1 MAPSNKNLINAER
14 ITQIY
19 GDEPILSDVSLGI
32 NVADRIGVVGR
43 NGAGK
48 STLLRIL
55 AGIESPTSG
64 RVSIS
69 GGTRIGYLRQ
79 RDEFGPDQTIRD
91 AVLAHSTMHDLVT
104 QAGARDVLDAL
115 IGGHE
120 DAILDRPIRQ
130 LSGGERRRADLARL
144 LVTELDVLFLDE
156 PTNHLDIEVIQWL
169 ARHILQRTSLALVVV
184 THDRWFLDEVCE
196 EMWEVVDG
204 GVEQYDGGYS
214 AFVLAKAERSRQQ
227 SIEQHKRNNLI
238 RKELAW
244 LRRGPPARTAK
255 PKFRIDAAN
264 ELISAEPPARN
275 TAELLNFANARLGK
289 SVFEAKDVQI
299 RAGGV
304 AEGAILVDHLTWHI
318 GPGQRF
324 GILGANGSG
333 KTTLIN
339 AILSL
344 IPVSGGTI
352 TTGVTVKPAYLSQ
365 HLEELDPSWRVLEAV
380 ERIAK
385 HVTLGTGREL
395 SASQLCERI
404 GFGAD
409 GQWTPVRDLSGGE
422 RRRLQ
427 LTRLLMGG
435 PNVLVLDE
443 PTNDFDTETLTAL
456 EDLLDSFGGTLI
468 VISHDRYFLERVCDD
483 YRALLG
489 DGSVREL
496 LGGVDEY
503 LTLIQKLP
511 EQPQSQ
517 LDIAPASNA
526 AQDRLRRK
534 DLARLERQLGKAH
547 AKRDEILVH
556 LEQCADE
563 HAKALDLSEDLRMQ
577 NARIAELEEAWL
589 IASE

>member
-1 MAPSNKNLINAER
+1 MVSTGKNLINAER
-14 ITQIY
+14 ITHMY
-19 GDEPILSDVSLGI
+19 GDEPILREVSLGI
-32 NVADRIGVVGR
+32 NAGDRIGVVGR

-55 AGIESPTSG
+55 AETESPVSG
-64 RVSIS
+64 RVSVS

-79 RDEFGPDQTIRD
+79 RDDFRPGQTIRD
-91 AVLAHSTMHDLVT
+91 AVLAHTTMHDIVT
-104 QAGARDVLDAL
+104 QAGARDILDAL
-115 IGGHE
+115 IGGHD
-120 DAILDRPIRQ
+120 DAILDRPIEQ

-144 LVTELDVLFLDE
+144 LVSDVDVIFLDE
-156 PTNHLDIEVIQWL
+156 PTNHLDIEVVQWL
-169 ARHILQRTSLALVVV
+169 ARHIKQRASLALVVV

-196 EMWEVVDG
+196 QMWEVVDG
-204 GVEQYDGGYS
+204 GIEQYEGGYS
-214 AFVLAKAERSRQQ
+214 AFILAKAERLRQQ

-244 LRRGPPARTAK
+244 LRRGPPARTSK

-264 ELISAEPPARN
+264 ELIAAEPPARN
-275 TAELLNFANARLGK
+275 SAELLDFAIARLGK
-289 SVFEAKDVQI
+289 TVFEAKDVQI
-299 RAGGV
+299 RAGGIE
-304 AEGAILVDHLTWHI
+304 EGPILIDHLTWDI
-318 GPGQRF
+318 GPGQRL

-339 AILSL
+339 ALL
-344 IPVSGGTI
+344 GLLPVSAGTI
-352 TTGVTVKPAYLSQ
+352 TTGVTVKSAYLSQ
-365 HLEELDPSWRVLEAV
+365 HLEELNPTWRVLEAV

-409 GQWTPVRDLSGGE
+409 GQWTPVGDLSGGE

-427 LTRLLMGG
+427 LVRLLMGG

-456 EDLLDSFGGTLI
+456 EDLLDGFAGTLI
-468 VISHDRYFLERVCDD
+468 VISHDRYFLERVCDNF
-483 YRALLG
+483 RALTG
-489 DGSVREL
+489 DGTLRDLPS
-496 LGGVDEY
+496 GVDQY
-503 LTLIQKLP
+503 LALRRPVMSKSAIRSVVTPK
-511 EQPQSQ
+511 S
-517 LDIAPASNA
+517 DA

-534 DLARLERQLGKAH
+534 DLARIERQLQKA
-547 AKRDEILVH
+547 AARRDELLVQMEEH
-556 LEQCADE
+556 AAE
-563 HAKALDLSEDLRMQ
+563 HAKVLALSEDLRIQ
-577 NARIAELEEAWL
+577 DARIADLEEAWL